1 MLHHIQVTELH
12 VKLTEGNSFLL
23 IDVREPYEYEAF
35 NLGAQLFPM
44 GEILSRIDELLPYKD
59 REIVIYCRSGKRSAA
74 VQETLQQL
82 GFTQV
87 SHIQGGIEAWIDR
100 YGTEVALQ

>member
-12 VKLTEGNSFLL
+12 DKLIEGNSFLFL
-23 IDVREPYEYEAF
+23 DVREPYEYEAF

-59 REIVIYCRSGKRSAA
+59 REIIIYCHSGKRSAA
-74 VQETLQQL
+74 VQETLHQI

-87 SHIQGGIEAWIDR
+87 SHIRGGIQAWIER
-100 YGTEVALQ
+100 YGTEVVRQ